1 MRNRLFKQRR
11 GVSMLTV
18 VLVMNGLIG
27 LACLFIAWRLWTL
40 KNQLAR
46 TADTLTSVE
55 RKVHRVLYRAPEY
68 IHKGKSSTHYLR
80 QNLQNLE
87 PQLQRMQQLMSLLS
101 IGQLLWQRRFM
112 LSQRP
117 KPSRRSTSKPSRR
130 ETF

>member
-1 MRNRLFKQRR
+1 MGNRLFKQRR

-18 VLVMNGLIG
+18 VLIINGVIG

-40 KNQLAR
+40 KNQLAQ

-68 IHKGKSSTHYLR
+68 IQRGKSSTHQLR
-80 QNLQNLE
+80 QSLQHLE

-101 IGQLLWQRRFM
+101 IGQLLWQRRFV

-117 KPSRRSTSKPSRR
+117 KSSGRSMSRPARR